1 MRQVLSYGGGL
12 DSFAMLLDAIDRAEL
27 PEVVAFVDVSDGRDP
42 GEWPGTMRHM
52 AEVVAPLCAR
62 AGLEF
67 VRIDAAGGYPVR
79 DAPSLFAW
87 MHARGQIPVAGPN
100 RICTRVAKVERFE
113 RWLTDRFPREE
124 VSVWIGFEAGE
135 EARASKDPNAGSKP
149 SKQRRDPNAAR
160 RVNRFPL
167 IEHGLCRCRCAEL
180 VRRHG
185 LPVPRKSACVFCP
198 YGSLRDWQTFARE
211 LPEAFARVVDLEA
224 RKPPTSAGHKLS
236 IMGYKTA
243 RNAGEVVGVRAPPL
257 PEYIKGR
264 PQARRRPC
272 TVCGADKLFGEPP
285 APRAAAEPAERQLG
299 LGLGPAATPPTRPA
313 KPRAARPAPPGA
325 PATAAHSA
333 PHGPAQAALPL
344 GGSPA

>member
-12 DSFAMLLDAIDRAEL
+12 DSFAMLLGALDRGEP
-27 PEVVAFVDVSDGRDP
+27 PEVVTFVDVSDGRDP
-42 GEWPGTMRHM
+42 GEWPGTIRHM

-62 AGLEF
+62 AGIEF

-87 MHARGQIPVAGPN
+87 MLARGQIPVAGPN

-113 RWLTDRFPREE
+113 RWLTDRYPREE
-124 VSVWIGFEAGE
+124 VAVWIGFEAGE
-135 EARASKDPNAGSKP
+135 ESRALKDPNAGGKP
-149 SKQRRDPNAAR
+149 SKQRRDPDAAR

-167 IEHGLCRCRCAEL
+167 IEHRMCRCRCAEL

-211 LPEAFARVVDLEA
+211 LPEDFARVVDLEA
-224 RKPPTSAGHKLS
+224 RKPPTKAGHKLS
-236 IMGYKTA
+236 IMGYRTERDA
-243 RNAGEVVGVRAPPL
+243 AGQVVAVRAPPL

-264 PQARRRPC
+264 PQNRRRPC
-272 TVCGADKLFGEPP
+272 AVCGAVARATKATGCSYLEDTAPP
-285 APRAAAEPAERQLG
+285 ARQLG
-299 LGLGPAATPPTRPA
+299 LLGE
-313 KPRAARPAPPGA
+313 GA
-325 PATAAHSA
+325 PA
-333 PHGPAQAALPL
+333 
-344 GGSPA
+344 